1 VRRLTLVSVIVVAAL
16 LALADPAHAADGEA
30 TVRRFAG
37 ADRFATAAQLALD
50 RFPSTTDAVLARA
63 DDPADALAG
72 SYVAGS
78 HIGPILLANRRSV
91 PAVSMDTLRALHV
104 HKVRVLG
111 GTGVLGPEVVAQ
123 LQAAG
128 FTVERVAGTD
138 RYATAAAVARNSGT
152 ANVGVRGTRG
162 RTILLANGTQPA
174 DALAAG
180 PLAYGQQWPVLLT
193 TASTLPAATRQALDE
208 LAIRH
213 VVVVGGAAAVSQGIV
228 GQLEASGRTVERVA
242 GVDRMGTATAVA
254 DLIVSLGEPLTGI
267 GVANAS
273 SFADAL
279 ALGVHAAPATPVLLC
294 AALDDCGP
302 TTLSWIAAR
311 ANLVDTIVIAG
322 GTGVVGS
329 TAETQLRA
337 AAS

>member
-1 VRRLTLVSVIVVAAL
+1 VRRVVLVSVVAL
-16 LALADPAHAADGEA
+16 LAFATAAHGADGEA

-37 ADRFATAAQLALD
+37 ADRFVTAARLALD
-50 RFPSTTDAVLARA
+50 RFPSATDVVLARA

-78 HIGPILLANRRSV
+78 HIGPILLARQRSV
-91 PAVSMDTLRALHV
+91 PTVTLDVLRALRV

-123 LQAAG
+123 LQAARY
-128 FTVERVAGTD
+128 TVERVAGSD
-138 RYATAAAVARNSGT
+138 RYATAAAVARNSGS

-162 RTILLANGTQPA
+162 RTVLLANGTQPT

-193 TASTLPAATRQALDE
+193 TATTLPAVTRQALDD

-213 VVVVGGAAAVSQGIV
+213 VVVVGGAAAVSQAIV
-228 GQLEASGRTVERVA
+228 AQLEASGRTVERVA

-254 DLIVSLGEPLTGI
+254 DLVVSLGEPLTRVGI
-267 GVANAS
+267 ANAS

-311 ANLVDTIVIAG
+311 ANLVDTIDIAG

-329 TAETQLRA
+329 RAETQLRA